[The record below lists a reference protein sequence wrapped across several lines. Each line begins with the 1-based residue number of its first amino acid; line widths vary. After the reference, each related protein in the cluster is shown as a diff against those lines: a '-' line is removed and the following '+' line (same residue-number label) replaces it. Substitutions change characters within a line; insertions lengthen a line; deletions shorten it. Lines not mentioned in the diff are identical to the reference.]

1 MAFGFEL
8 KLYRLLQKYFPVDSA
23 KVFFPKSLFLVQK
36 QFYNSEYLKK
46 KKFDFKSKKGLSFFE
61 EI

>member
-46 KKFDFKSKKGLSFFE
+46 KSLILKARKV
-61 EI
+61 